1 MKDTPSCSI
10 ERTLS
15 VVGERWT
22 FLVLR
27 EVLSGRTRFA
37 EIRDVLGVAPDM
49 LSARLAGLVE
59 HGVLAREPYQEPGRR
74 TRYAYRLTP
83 AGRDLAVVLG
93 ALQQWGD
100 DYLPRP
106 SGPSVLRRRRDTS
119 EPLHVG
125 FVGDDGREVG
135 LDEVQL
141 VRSAAYPAAGPA
153 ARTAAGPDAPP
164 AVPPGP
170 AR

>member
-100 DYLPRP
+100 EYLPRP

-141 VRSAAYPAAGPA
+141 VRTASHPASHP
-153 ARTAAGPDAPP
+153 AAGPDAPP